1 MYHNYINMISTVGTI
16 YSHSWT
22 VTAYGARHITDGQT
36 ERKERGY
43 MIVLD
48 YRDRRPLYEQV
59 TEKLEE
65 LMFSGVLPPDSRLP
79 SVRSM
84 ATELSIN
91 PNTIQRAYAELE
103 RQGYIY
109 SVQGKGSFV
118 ADGRR
123 LQAGIRKD
131 WEEQFNTAIE
141 EGLRIGVSCR
151 DMIKMLEEK
160 KGGKADDQ
168 GNEPDK
174 EI

>member
-1 MYHNYINMISTVGTI
+1 
-16 YSHSWT
+16 
-22 VTAYGARHITDGQT
+22 
-36 ERKERGY
+36 

-109 SVQGKGSFV
+109 SIQMEDILQRGYARTGKNS
-118 ADGRR
+118 
-123 LQAGIRKD
+123 LTQ
-131 WEEQFNTAIE
+131 
-141 EGLRIGVSCR
+141 
-151 DMIKMLEEK
+151 
-160 KGGKADDQ
+160 
-168 GNEPDK
+168 P
-174 EI
+174 

>member
-1 MYHNYINMISTVGTI
+1 
-16 YSHSWT
+16 
-22 VTAYGARHITDGQT
+22 
-36 ERKERGY
+36 

-109 SVQGKGSFV
+109 SIQGKGSFV
-118 ADGRR
+118 SDGRY
-123 LQAGIRKD
+123 LAEGIRKD
-131 WEEQFNTAIE
+131 WEKQFDAAIE
-141 EGLRIGVSCR
+141 EGLRISVSHQ
-151 DMIKMLEEK
+151 DMIKILVERQ
-160 KGGKADDQ
+160 GGKADA
-168 GNEPDK
+168 
-174 EI
+174 

>member
-1 MYHNYINMISTVGTI
+1 
-16 YSHSWT
+16 
-22 VTAYGARHITDGQT
+22 
-36 ERKERGY
+36 

-65 LMFSGVLPPDSRLP
+65 LMFSGVLPPDSRLS

-109 SVQGKGSFV
+109 SIQGKGSFV
-118 ADGRR
+118 SDGRY
-123 LQAGIRKD
+123 LAEGIRKD
-131 WEEQFNTAIE
+131 WEKQFDAAIE
-141 EGLRIGVSCR
+141 EGLRIGVSYQ
-151 DMIKMLEEK
+151 DMIKILEERE
-160 KGGKADDQ
+160 GGKADA
-168 GNEPDK
+168 
-174 EI
+174 

>member
-1 MYHNYINMISTVGTI
+1 
-16 YSHSWT
+16 
-22 VTAYGARHITDGQT
+22 
-36 ERKERGY
+36 

-109 SVQGKGSFV
+109 SIQGKGSFV
-118 ADGRR
+118 SDGRY
-123 LQAGIRKD
+123 LAEGIRKD
-131 WEEQFNTAIE
+131 WEKQFDAAIE
-141 EGLRIGVSCR
+141 EGLRIGVSYQ
-151 DMIKMLEEK
+151 DMIKILEERE
-160 KGGKADDQ
+160 GGKADAE
-168 GNEPDK
+168 GSEPDK
-174 EI
+174 KI

>member
-1 MYHNYINMISTVGTI
+1 
-16 YSHSWT
+16 
-22 VTAYGARHITDGQT
+22 
-36 ERKERGY
+36 

-65 LMFSGVLPPDSRLP
+65 LMFTGVLPPDSRLP

-109 SVQGKGSFV
+109 SIQGKGSFV
-118 ADGRR
+118 SDGRH
-123 LQAGIRKD
+123 LAEGMRKD
-131 WEEQFNTAIE
+131 WEELFDAAIE
-141 EGLRIGVSCR
+141 EGLRIGVSFK
-151 DMIKMLEEK
+151 DMIKILEERE
-160 KGGKADDQ
+160 GGKTDA
-168 GNEPDK
+168 
-174 EI
+174 

>member
-1 MYHNYINMISTVGTI
+1 
-16 YSHSWT
+16 
-22 VTAYGARHITDGQT
+22 
-36 ERKERGY
+36 

-109 SVQGKGSFV
+109 SIQGKGSFV
-118 ADGRR
+118 SDGRY
-123 LQAGIRKD
+123 LAEGIRKY
-131 WEEQFNTAIE
+131 WEKQFDAAIE
-141 EGLRIGVSCR
+141 EGLRIGVSYQ
-151 DMIKMLEEK
+151 DMIKILEERE
-160 KGGKADDQ
+160 GGKADA
-168 GNEPDK
+168 
-174 EI
+174 

>member
-1 MYHNYINMISTVGTI
+1 
-16 YSHSWT
+16 
-22 VTAYGARHITDGQT
+22 
-36 ERKERGY
+36 

-65 LMFSGVLPPDSRLP
+65 LMFSGVLPPDFRLP

-109 SVQGKGSFV
+109 SIQGKGSFV
-118 ADGRR
+118 SDGRY
-123 LQAGIRKD
+123 LAEGIRKD
-131 WEEQFNTAIE
+131 WEKQFDAAIE
-141 EGLRIGVSCR
+141 EGLRIGVSYQ
-151 DMIKMLEEK
+151 DMIKILEERE
-160 KGGKADDQ
+160 GGKTDA
-168 GNEPDK
+168 
-174 EI
+174 

>member
-1 MYHNYINMISTVGTI
+1 
-16 YSHSWT
+16 
-22 VTAYGARHITDGQT
+22 
-36 ERKERGY
+36 

-84 ATELSIN
+84 ATELSIK

-109 SVQGKGSFV
+109 SIQGKGSFV
-118 ADGRR
+118 SDGRY
-123 LQAGIRKD
+123 LAEGIRKD
-131 WEEQFNTAIE
+131 WEKQFDAAIE
-141 EGLRIGVSCR
+141 EGLRIGVSYQ
-151 DMIKMLEEK
+151 DMIKILEERE
-160 KGGKADDQ
+160 GGKADA
-168 GNEPDK
+168 
-174 EI
+174 

>member
-1 MYHNYINMISTVGTI
+1 
-16 YSHSWT
+16 
-22 VTAYGARHITDGQT
+22 
-36 ERKERGY
+36 

-65 LMFSGVLPPDSRLP
+65 LMFSGVLPPDSRLQ

-109 SVQGKGSFV
+109 SIQGKGSFV
-118 ADGRR
+118 SDGRY
-123 LQAGIRKD
+123 LAEGIRKD
-131 WEEQFNTAIE
+131 WEKQFDAAIE
-141 EGLRIGVSCR
+141 EGLRIGVSYQ
-151 DMIKMLEEK
+151 DMIKILEERE
-160 KGGKADDQ
+160 GGKADA
-168 GNEPDK
+168 
-174 EI
+174 

>member
-1 MYHNYINMISTVGTI
+1 
-16 YSHSWT
+16 
-22 VTAYGARHITDGQT
+22 
-36 ERKERGY
+36 

-109 SVQGKGSFV
+109 SVQGKESFV

-131 WEEQFNTAIE
+131 WE
-141 EGLRIGVSCR
+141 
-151 DMIKMLEEK
+151 
-160 KGGKADDQ
+160 
-168 GNEPDK
+168 
-174 EI
+174 

>member
-1 MYHNYINMISTVGTI
+1 
-16 YSHSWT
+16 
-22 VTAYGARHITDGQT
+22 
-36 ERKERGY
+36 

-109 SVQGKGSFV
+109 SVKGRGSFV
-118 ADGRR
+118 ADNRQIRERKRQEIWDQLELLIRDAKGTGITMLEFQEQVIQSYGR
-123 LQAGIRKD
+123 
-131 WEEQFNTAIE
+131 E
-141 EGLRIGVSCR
+141 EGGNRN
-151 DMIKMLEEK
+151 D
-160 KGGKADDQ
+160 KG
-168 GNEPDK
+168 
-174 EI
+174 

>member
-1 MYHNYINMISTVGTI
+1 
-16 YSHSWT
+16 
-22 VTAYGARHITDGQT
+22 
-36 ERKERGY
+36 

-109 SVQGKGSFV
+109 SVKGKGSFV
-118 ADGRR
+118 ADSSRMRAGKLKEWKGRFTAFVEEGIKIGVTAEDMTGLVEETFCGRMAGLVEETFLRAYDRKGRR
-123 LQAGIRKD
+123 A
-131 WEEQFNTAIE
+131 
-141 EGLRIGVSCR
+141 
-151 DMIKMLEEK
+151 
-160 KGGKADDQ
+160 
-168 GNEPDK
+168 
-174 EI
+174 